1 MSVIVLNAEMV
12 SQFEQAGEFSELRDG
27 TGRIVGFFQPVAGM
41 QMTPPFSR
49 EEIEEHRKQPLGRPL
64 ADILKEL
71 PKR

>member
-12 SQFEQAGEFSELRDG
+12 SQFEQAAKFAELRDG
-27 TGRIVGFFQPVAGM
+27 TGRIVGFFQPATGL

-49 EEIEEHRKQPLGRPL
+49 EEIEEQRKQTTGRPL
-64 ADILKEL
+64 EDILKEL